1 MLGEVLRLLQRD
13 GSLLPGEVA
22 RRLHIPLEEAE
33 AAIEMLAALG
43 RVSRY
48 RLGGA
53 CSGQCGPCAA
63 HDCCPLVAG
72 IENSADAAP
81 GAAAGP
87 SPAPLV

>member
-1 MLGEVLRLLQRD
+1 MLAEVLRLLQRD

-22 RRLHIPLEEAE
+22 RRLRIPFEEAE
-33 AAIEMLAALG
+33 AAIEMLAAMG

-48 RLGGA
+48 RLEEG
-53 CSGQCGPCAA
+53 CSGECGPCAA
-63 HDCCPLVAG
+63 HGRCPLVAD
-72 IENSADAAP
+72 IEKSADAGP